1 MAILYKRKN
10 SKHWWIKY
18 KDLKTGAWK
27 GKDTGYAT
35 DGTGTSSARLLL
47 RRTKAQEDEH
57 RAQQIQN
64 KPTAANH
71 PWDEWVI
78 YHMKMRWG
86 SAHTETLHL
95 YMQRWRKLFEYL
107 QENKITHPALL
118 DRDMVRNYVPWRKAH
133 GGGHNL
139 ARDEVNLLAMIL
151 DYAIEEKWIASNPA
165 RNLRI
170 GREETNTKP
179 WSDLQV
185 ETVRKVL
192 SEQDPYGWMAVT
204 FYMGLYQSVRLFQCQ
219 VPLDGINFKNR
230 TIVYPGKITISGKVA
245 NLVKGGESFTQVIF
259 RPFLPILKKFV
270 KHRRALGE
278 ERLCDLPMERR
289 KKKAFS
295 KRGLTRRKK
304 NPITGIL
311 ETIQVKAFTESRLTR
326 RNELSSDQASLEWR
340 WFLDDLGFTDISHHG
355 LRARWGTIAV
365 RNQMH
370 PTMSMQFMHHKS
382 PGIHRK
388 YQDLVPQDTKPALDD
403 LADKLGL

>member
-1 MAILYKRKN
+1 MAILYQRKN

-18 KDLKTGAWK
+18 KDLKTGLWK
-27 GKDTGYAT
+27 GKDTGYEK
-35 DGTGTSSARLLL
+35 DGTGTNSARLLL

-71 PWDEWVI
+71 PWDDWVI

-95 YMQRWRKLFEYL
+95 YMQRWRKLSEYL
-107 QENKITHPALL
+107 KEKNISHPALL
-118 DRDMVRNYVPWRKAH
+118 DRDLVRNYVPWRKAH

-151 DYAIEEKWIASNPA
+151 EYAIEEKWIASNPA

-170 GREETNTKP
+170 PREETNTKP

-192 SEQDPYGWMAVT
+192 SEREPYGWMTVT

-219 VPLDGINFKNR
+219 VPLDGIDFKNR
-230 TIVYPGKITISGKVA
+230 TIVYPGEITINGKVA
-245 NLVKGGESFTQVIF
+245 NLVKGGKAFTHVIF
-259 RPFLPILKKFV
+259 RPFIPILEDLV
-270 KHRRALGE
+270 AHRKALGE

-289 KKKAFS
+289 KKNPLS
-295 KRGLTRRKK
+295 KR
-304 NPITGIL
+304 
-311 ETIQVKAFTESRLTR
+311 RLTR

-340 WFLDDLGFTDISHHG
+340 WFLDDLGFKDISHHG
-355 LRARWGTIAV
+355 LRARWGTMAV